1 MHILTTR
8 EFLQL
13 LLIVIALTPI
23 AMLVISWIFSS
34 YYIAKRN
41 YIIKTFKEFAEAF
54 EKSVNEIAKNKEE
67 KHVES
72 ESNSEA
78 Q

>member
-1 MHILTTR
+1 MNLLTWK
-8 EFLQL
+8 EFLQVL
-13 LLIVIALTPI
+13 LMVIALTPI
-23 AMLVISWIFSS
+23 AMLVIAWAVSS
-34 YYIAKRN
+34 HYVAKRN
-41 YIIKTFKEFAEAF
+41 YVIKTFKDFAGAF
-54 EKSVNEIAKNKEE
+54 EKTVKEVTKTKEE

>member
-1 MHILTTR
+1 MNLLTWQ
-8 EFLQL
+8 EFLQVL
-13 LLIVIALTPI
+13 LMAVALMPIV
-23 AMLVISWIFSS
+23 MLLISWIFSS
-34 YYIAKRN
+34 YYVAKRN
-41 YIIKTFKEFAEAF
+41 YVIKIFKDFAGAF
-54 EKSVNEIAKNKEE
+54 EKTVNEIAKNKEE

>member
-1 MHILTTR
+1 MNLLTLQ
-8 EFLQL
+8 EFLQVL
-13 LLIVIALTPI
+13 LMAVALIPI
-23 AMLVISWIFSS
+23 VMLVISWIFSS
-34 YYIAKRN
+34 YYVAKRN
-41 YIIKTFKEFAEAF
+41 FIIKTFKDFAGAF
-54 EKSVNEIAKNKEE
+54 EKTVNEIVKNEEE

>member
-1 MHILTTR
+1 MNLLTWK
-8 EFLQL
+8 EFLQVL
-13 LLIVIALTPI
+13 LMAVALMPIV
-23 AMLVISWIFSS
+23 MLLISWIFSS
-34 YYIAKRN
+34 YYVAKRN
-41 YIIKTFKEFAEAF
+41 FIIKTFKDFAAAF
-54 EKSVNEIAKNKEE
+54 EKTVKEVTKTKEE

>member
-1 MHILTTR
+1 MHILTWQ

-13 LLIVIALTPI
+13 LLMVVALTPI
-23 AMLVISWIFSS
+23 LMLVISWIFSS
-34 YYIAKRN
+34 YYVAKRN
-41 YIIKTFKEFAEAF
+41 YVIKTFKDFAGAF
-54 EKSVNEIAKNKEE
+54 EKTVNEIGKNEEE

-78 Q
+78 R